1 MFGGN
6 MTDLTTQYLGMN
18 LKNPLVASASP
29 LSKKLD
35 YAKKLEDSGVSAIVM
50 YSLFEEEIIHD
61 SLALDTFLNRG
72 TDLSAEAPTSFP
84 DFENYNT
91 GPEGYIKLLSKL
103 KESLQIPVIASLN
116 GITPGGWM
124 DYAFQLQQAGA
135 DALELNFY
143 YVPTSVQTSAAE
155 LEMRYLNLIKAVRS
169 NITIPLA
176 VKLSAAFSAL
186 PNYAAQAAKVGAGG
200 LVLFNRFIQPDFDLD
215 EMAVTPHLVLSD
227 SNELRIPLR
236 WTAILHGKVETD
248 LALSGGVHDGKDVAK
263 AILAGANVAMT
274 ASELL
279 EKGPIRARGMLE
291 ELAQWMG
298 DHDYE
303 SVQQMRGA
311 MSQRSVADPTAFERG
326 NYMKALQSFD
336 NKAY

>member
-1 MFGGN
+1 
-6 MTDLTTQYLGMN
+6 MTDLTTQYLGLK

-35 YAKKLEDSGVSAIVM
+35 HAKKLEDAGVSAIVM
-50 YSLFEEEIIHD
+50 YSLFEEEIIHE
-61 SLALDTFLNRG
+61 SLALDAFLNRG

-84 DFENYNT
+84 DFDHYNT
-91 GPEGYIKLLSKL
+91 GPEGYVKLLSKL
-103 KESLQIPVIASLN
+103 KESLEIPVIASLN

-124 DYAFQLQQAGA
+124 DYAYQLQQAGA

-143 YVPTSVQTSAAE
+143 YVPTTVQTTAVE
-155 LEMRYLNLIKAVRS
+155 LETRYLSLIRAVRN

-176 VKLSAAFSAL
+176 VKLSAAFTAL
-186 PNYAAQAAKVGAGG
+186 PNFAAQAAKAGAGG
-200 LVLFNRFIQPDFDLD
+200 LVMFNRFIQPDFDLD
-215 EMAVTPHLVLSD
+215 EMVVTPHLVLSD
-227 SNELRIPLR
+227 ANELRLPLR
-236 WTAILHGKVETD
+236 WTAILYGKVETD
-248 LALSGGVHDGKDVAK
+248 LALSGGVHSGRDMAK
-263 AILAGANVAMT
+263 AVLAGASVAMS

-291 ELAQWMG
+291 EMAQWMSE
-298 DHDYE
+298 HEYE

-311 MSQRSVADPTAFERG
+311 MSQKSVADPTAFERG

-336 NKAY
+336 TKAY